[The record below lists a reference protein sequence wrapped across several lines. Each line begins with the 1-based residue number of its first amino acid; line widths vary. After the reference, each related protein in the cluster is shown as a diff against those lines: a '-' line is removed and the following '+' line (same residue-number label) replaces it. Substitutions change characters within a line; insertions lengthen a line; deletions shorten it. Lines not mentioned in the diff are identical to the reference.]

1 MKRRIAMAAL
11 ILFGVTQIPLQS
23 QSLEDMAFFNQPIR
37 DILEVLGRA
46 GGITLSFDE
55 TVEGQTSFRSPGM
68 EVREAVELF
77 LEQNRLYGSWK
88 GDVLHVSR
96 IRVTENGDGTLNVD
110 AEDAGIQEIVLALS
124 RRTARTV
131 IFDALPR
138 ESLTLHV
145 RGRTLEALLSI
156 IVMKFP
162 DYVLDIEGELHYI
175 RYERERAEGGGMRLG
190 ADAVSREGE
199 LYGLQVEQGRF
210 SDILD
215 ELFRLAETEYS
226 YLGRNDGV
234 LSRLNFRPRPF
245 GETLRLLLEQANSD
259 FTVVGDVHYIFDIQ
273 RSEVLRRH
281 NSVVHRGMRYVNA
294 KEVPGLMP
302 AGMAEQG
309 MITVDEKRNALI
321 LYGSLEALGPV
332 QGFLDSLDRPREGRS
347 WVRLDLN
354 YLEPGGLPGILPGEL
369 DSVPLKAV
377 PGARSI
383 LVFVSPEQKRR
394 FREWLDVA
402 DRPMEGYPVTLRFIT
417 SEELIAGLP
426 PPFDEKDIK
435 ATKNPNLIFFQG
447 SREKLNY
454 FKESLKSMDR
464 PIPQIRYD
472 LLVIQYQDNS
482 SWDWSPM
489 ASIRPG
495 SGEGLSLTGNLSP
508 LLSLTFDVSSLFGHE
523 FALGLSTEISES
535 RAKVIADSTLN
546 GLSGEKLSF
555 RNTNTFRY
563 KDIQYDSA
571 GKIILSA
578 EKQLTSGL
586 FITITGTVSGDSM
599 ITMLVDT
606 TISKRG
612 SSDSKDRNVLPP
624 TSEKIINTR
633 IRTEAGRPV
642 IIGGLTQQEETTV
655 IKKVP
660 FFGSIPLLGYLFRKE
675 NRITENTEFVVY
687 IVPHIEY
694 DRDFYSDEGGL
705 FEYVY
710 EKYIER

>member
-1 MKRRIAMAAL
+1 MKRSITVLL
-11 ILFGVTQIPLQS
+11 IVLFGVTQIPIQS

-55 TVEGQTSFRSPGM
+55 TVEGQTSFRSPAM
-68 EVREAVELF
+68 EVREAIELF
-77 LEQNRLYGSWK
+77 LEQNRLYGSWN
-88 GDVLHVSR
+88 GNVLQVSR
-96 IRVTENGDGTLNVD
+96 IQVTENVDGTLNLD
-110 AEDAGIQEIVLALS
+110 AEDAGIQDIVLALS

-138 ESLTLHV
+138 ESLNLHV
-145 RGRTLEALLSI
+145 RDQSLEAVLSI
-156 IVMKFP
+156 IVRKFP
-162 DYVLDIEGELHYI
+162 DYVLETEDELHYI
-175 RYERERAEGGGMRLG
+175 RYERERREGGGFRLG
-190 ADAVSREGE
+190 SDAVTREGE

-210 SDILD
+210 ADILN

-234 LSRLNFRPRPF
+234 LSRLSFRPRPF
-245 GETLRLLLEQANSD
+245 AQTLRLLLEQANSD
-259 FTVVGDVHYIFDIQ
+259 FIVVGDVHYIFDIQ

-281 NSVVHRGMRYVNA
+281 NSVVHRDMHYVNA
-294 KEVPGLMP
+294 QEVPGLMP

-332 QGFLDSLDRPREGRS
+332 QSFLDSLDRPQEGRS
-347 WVRLDLN
+347 WMRLDLN
-354 YLEPGGLPGILPGEL
+354 YLDPGGVPDILPAEL
-369 DSVPLKAV
+369 ISVPLKVV
-377 PGARSI
+377 PGTRSI
-383 LVFVSPEQKRR
+383 LVFASPDQSRQ
-394 FREWLDVA
+394 FREWRDVA

-426 PPFDEKDIK
+426 PSFDEKDIK

-482 SWDWSPM
+482 SWDWSPT

-495 SGEGLSLTGNLSP
+495 SGDGLSVTGNLSP
-508 LLSLTFDVSSLFGHE
+508 LLALTFDVSSLFGHE

-571 GKIILSA
+571 GKIILST

-586 FITITGTVSGDSM
+586 FITITGTVSGDNM

-612 SSDSKDRNVLPP
+612 SADSKDQNVLPP

-675 NRITENTEFVVY
+675 NQINENTEFVVY

>member
-1 MKRRIAMAAL
+1 MKAGRVVLMGL
-11 ILFGVTQIPLQS
+11 LFGIIQIPIRGQM
-23 QSLEDMAFFNQPIR
+23 LEDMAFLNQPIR
-37 DILEVLGRA
+37 DILEVLGGA
-46 GGITLSFDE
+46 GGITVSFDE
-55 TVEGQTSFRSPGM
+55 TVEGQTSFRSPAM

-88 GDVLHVSR
+88 GNVLQVSR
-96 IRVTENGDGTLNVD
+96 IRVGENEDGTLNVD
-110 AEDAGIQEIVLALS
+110 AEDAGIQNIVLALS
-124 RRTARTV
+124 RSAERTV

-138 ESLTLHV
+138 ESLSLHV
-145 RGRTLEALLSI
+145 RGQSLEGVLAI
-156 IVMKFP
+156 IVRKFP
-162 DYVLDIEGELHYI
+162 DYVLETEDEMHYI
-175 RYERERAEGGGMRLG
+175 RYERERAEGAGMRLG
-190 ADAVSREGE
+190 SEAVSREGE
-199 LYGLQVEQGRF
+199 LYGLQIEQGRF
-210 SDILD
+210 SDVLD

-245 GETLRLLLEQANSD
+245 DETLRLLLEQANSD
-259 FTVVGDVHYIFDIQ
+259 FIVVGDVHYIFDIQ
-273 RSEVLRRH
+273 RTDVLRRH
-281 NSVVHRGMRYVNA
+281 NSVVHRGMEYVSA
-294 KEVPGLMP
+294 GEVPGLMP

-321 LYGSLEALGPV
+321 LYGSLEALAPV
-332 QGFLDSLDRPREGRS
+332 QGFLDSLDRPQEGRS

-354 YLEPGGLPGILPGEL
+354 YLEPGAVSGILPAEL
-369 DSVPLKAV
+369 DAVPLKAV
-377 PGARSI
+377 PGTQSI
-383 LVFVSPEQKRR
+383 LVFVSAQQRR
-394 FREWLDVA
+394 QFGEWLDVA
-402 DRPMEGYPVTLRFIT
+402 DRPVEGYPVTLRFIT

-426 PPFDEKDIK
+426 PSFDEKDVK
-435 ATKNPNLIFFQG
+435 ATKNPNLVFFQG

-482 SWDWSPM
+482 SWDWSPT

-495 SGEGLSLTGNLSP
+495 DGQGLSVTGNLSP
-508 LLSLTFDVSSLFGHE
+508 LLALTFDVSSLFGHE

-571 GKIILSA
+571 GKIILST

-586 FITITGTVSGDSM
+586 FITITGTVSGDDM

-612 SSDSKDRNVLPP
+612 SADSKDRNVLPP